1 MRIKENYLIYKQ
13 MKKHPFSNEGVMEWL
28 AALYSATVNYQMM
41 EQDLILMCLRSWLI
55 SRFDL
60 SEDQIAYIN
69 KLSEDFKSN
78 LAQELVFAIN
88 NQSDITLDKQ
98 TDEKRTST
106 LARDSVKVTEY
117 ESKKTQSNA
126 SYIPITADLKMN
138 FNSQLE
144 GHLIIR
150 IYYKLL

>member
-1 MRIKENYLIYKQ
+1 
-13 MKKHPFSNEGVMEWL
+13 MKKHQFNNKGVMEWL
-28 AALYSATVNYQMM
+28 AALYSATVNYQIM
-41 EQDLILMCLRSWLI
+41 EQDLILMCLRNWLI

-69 KLSEDFKSN
+69 TLSEDFKSN

-88 NQSDITLDKQ
+88 NQSQITLDKQ
-98 TDEKRTST
+98 TDEKRSST
-106 LARDSVKVTEY
+106 LSRDSVKVTEY
-117 ESKKTQSNA
+117 ESKKVQSDA
-126 SYIPITADLKMN
+126 SDIPIRSDGDTR
-138 FNSQLE
+138 FNYQLD

>member
-1 MRIKENYLIYKQ
+1 

-69 KLSEDFKSN
+69 TLTEDFKSN

-98 TDEKRTST
+98 TDEKRTGT
-106 LARDSVKVTEY
+106 LARDTVKVTEY

-126 SYIPITADLKMN
+126 SYISIQADVKTN

>member
-1 MRIKENYLIYKQ
+1 

>member
-1 MRIKENYLIYKQ
+1 
-13 MKKHPFSNEGVMEWL
+13 MKKHQFNNKEVMEWL
-28 AALYSATVNYQMM
+28 ATLYSATINYQMM

-69 KLSEDFKSN
+69 TLSEDFKSN

-88 NQSDITLDKQ
+88 NQSQITLDKQ
-98 TDEKRTST
+98 TDEKRSST
-106 LARDSVKVTEY
+106 LSRDSVKVTEY
-117 ESKKTQSNA
+117 ESKKVQSDA
-126 SYIPITADLKMN
+126 SDIPIRSDGDTR
-138 FNSQLE
+138 FNYQLD

>member
-1 MRIKENYLIYKQ
+1 

-41 EQDLILMCLRSWLI
+41 EQDLILMCIRSWLI
-55 SRFDL
+55 SRFEL

-69 KLSEDFKSN
+69 TLSEDFKSN
-78 LAQELVFAIN
+78 VAQELVFAIN

-98 TDEKRTST
+98 TDEKRSST
-106 LARDSVKVTEY
+106 LARDTVKVTEY

-126 SYIPITADLKMN
+126 SDIPIQADVKTNL
-138 FNSQLE
+138 NSRLE

>member
-1 MRIKENYLIYKQ
+1 
-13 MKKHPFSNEGVMEWL
+13 MKKHQFDNEGVMEWL

-69 KLSEDFKSN
+69 TLSEDFKSN

-88 NQSDITLDKQ
+88 NQSDIILDKQ
-98 TDEKRTST
+98 TDEKRSSA
-106 LARDSVKVTEY
+106 LARDTVKVTEY
-117 ESKKTQSNA
+117 ESKKTQSDA
-126 SYIPITADLKMN
+126 SDIPIQSDVKMN
-138 FNSQLE
+138 FNRQLE